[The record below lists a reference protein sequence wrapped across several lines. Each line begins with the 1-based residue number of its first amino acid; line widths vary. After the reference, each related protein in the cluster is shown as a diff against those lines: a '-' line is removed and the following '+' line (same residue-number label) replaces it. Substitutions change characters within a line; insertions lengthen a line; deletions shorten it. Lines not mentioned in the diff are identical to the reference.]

1 MSTVTYYKAA
11 DQPAFSVA
19 VTASLP
25 VWERVLP
32 EPNAK
37 VVFRQTHQV
46 AVSYYTPL
54 TLNTVYSAGP
64 VTYGVPATT
73 TYYLVA
79 EENFRDMSGGMLS
92 FERQWAAVPTTWFDR
107 EDFPFTYPG
116 YIVPISI
123 STRYLES
130 APAEWPTYYTIAY
143 TASNIA
149 AGDQIYL
156 DGCYTRSSISYRVN
170 LFTVANDRTAAGV
183 QVGFPKIL
191 PGVGTFSDGGI
202 WVRKASQGRSQPET
216 IVVPSML
223 QNDYALTS
231 VTQID
236 LDLPNADKF
245 TPVDSY
251 GNSVS
256 YLSTGTATAPNSS
269 EYATAIATNSNLIA
283 ECIRERWLGNI
294 YVRRIRLV
302 QAQ

>member
-1 MSTVTYYKAA
+1 MSVTYYKSAS
-11 DQPAFSVA
+11 QPAFSVA

-37 VVFRQTHQV
+37 VVFRQTHQA

-79 EENFRDMSGGMLS
+79 EDNFRDMSGGMLS

-107 EDFPFTYPG
+107 EDFPFNYPG
-116 YIVPISI
+116 YVVPISI
-123 STRYLES
+123 GTRYLSS
-130 APAEWPTYYTIAY
+130 APTEWPTYYTIPY
-143 TASNIA
+143 TPSNIS
-149 AGDQIYL
+149 AGDRVYL
-156 DGCYTRSSISYRVN
+156 DGSYTRNSISYRVN
-170 LFTVANDRTAAGV
+170 LFTTANDRTAAGIW
-183 QVGFPKIL
+183 VGVPKIL
-191 PGVGTFSDGGI
+191 PGTGTFSSGGL
-202 WVRKASQGRSQPET
+202 WVRRAAQGRAQPET

-231 VTQID
+231 VTQMEV
-236 LDLPNADKF
+236 DLPAMAQF
-245 TPVDSY
+245 TPVDSL

-269 EYATAIATNSNLIA
+269 EYETAISTNSNLIA

-302 QAQ
+302 PAQ